1 MNTEN
6 QGSAEREM
14 NDLGWLVRCKTG
26 CEGIVHNSVPSIGDP
41 CPLCANE
48 HVEKPCI
55 TYCVKIAVAGD
66 TYEQMSMEG
75 GISFDGDMVRAWDV
89 DLGSFL
95 TSVDPK
101 DGDVTHVSGAE
112 ESRGNP
118 LLGAESGV
126 SQIVTIPEE
135 QGIQEYRVGDSQ
147 HNAVSTGTTVAQW
160 PEYEGHEKESE
171 VGPEL
176 LGRSDGMRFSKWHVL
191 GLMCCAAILLLGGLL
206 TFDIVRALYSPNDT
220 TIASPILRVLR

>member
-6 QGSAEREM
+6 RGPAERGI

-41 CPLCANE
+41 CPLCASE

-75 GISFDGDMVRAWDV
+75 GISFDGDVVRAWDV
-89 DLGSFL
+89 GLGTFL

-101 DGDVTHVSGAE
+101 DRDVMQADGEE
-112 ESRGNP
+112 ESRGSS
-118 LLGAESGV
+118 LLGADSGA
-126 SQIVTIPEE
+126 SQKVNNSEE
-135 QGIQEYRVGDSQ
+135 QGIQKIHVGNSQ
-147 HNAVSTGTTVAQW
+147 NDVVSAGTTVAHL
-160 PEYEGHEKESE
+160 PEHERDSEG
-171 VGPEL
+171 VPEL
-176 LGRSDGMRFSKWHVL
+176 LSRADGMRFSKWHVL
-191 GLMCCAAILLLGGLL
+191 GLICCAAILLIGGLL
-206 TFDIVRALYSPNDT
+206 TFDIVRALYSPNDM

>member
-6 QGSAEREM
+6 RVPAERGI

-41 CPLCANE
+41 CPLCASE

-75 GISFDGDMVRAWDV
+75 GISFDGDVVRAWDV

-95 TSVDPK
+95 TSVDPQ
-101 DGDVTHVSGAE
+101 DGDVTQADGKE
-112 ESRGNP
+112 ESRGSP
-118 LLGAESGV
+118 ALGAESGA
-126 SQIVTIPEE
+126 SQKVTDPEK
-135 QGIQEYRVGDSQ
+135 QGIQTCHVGDSQ
-147 HNAVSTGTTVAQW
+147 NDVVSAGTTVAHL
-160 PEYEGHEKESE
+160 PEHERESDG
-171 VGPEL
+171 VPEL
-176 LGRSDGMRFSKWHVL
+176 HSRADGMRFSKWHVL
-191 GLMCCAAILLLGGLL
+191 GLICCAVLLLIGGLL
-206 TFDIVRALYSPNDT
+206 TFDIVRALYSPNDM